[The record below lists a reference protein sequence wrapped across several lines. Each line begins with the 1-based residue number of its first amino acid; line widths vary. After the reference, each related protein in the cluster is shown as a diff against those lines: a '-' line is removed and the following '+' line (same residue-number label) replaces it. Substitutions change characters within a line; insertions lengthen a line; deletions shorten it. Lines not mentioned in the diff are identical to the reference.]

1 MNSKKTFRPPVEPA
15 VTLLQACAPEA
26 LRWDSQEIQ
35 LSIARRA
42 SELFETRNRERAHDW
57 EDWFQ
62 AESELLRPVSIAA
75 SEFPDRFS
83 VLANVLGFEAN
94 ELNVSV
100 EPNRISIRGRKKIN
114 RSVAAEKAPP
124 ADFYPDQ
131 MLRMVDISSDVD
143 PAGAVIELQSGILKF
158 ELPKVPKPVEKAVG
172 AGKA

>member
-1 MNSKKTFRPPVEPA
+1 M
-15 VTLLQACAPEA
+15 
-26 LRWDSQEIQ
+26 
-35 LSIARRA
+35 
-42 SELFETRNRERAHDW
+42 
-57 EDWFQ
+57 
-62 AESELLRPVSIAA
+62 LRPVSIAA